1 MSKAFTELVPRSRPR
16 SIGDLYA
23 DPGAERSSVIT
34 AHRPLLPRL
43 QVDQTVPNNGPRI
56 PNHAIVS
63 HGRCSLYCRSIAVL
77 RATKARG
84 PGQVPGPL
92 FPSTV
97 VRGLRLLR
105 SFVGFLLDVL
115 ELGPVDDTFGVVG
128 QRAGLQADDV
138 FALDRVYNREVRR
151 IDDKL
156 LVDHVGVLPAV
167 GVLQIDLVA
176 VLQVLQVVEREVAP
190 RPWKPDAVTSDVHV
204 GRLLPREPRGI
215 EVYAG
220 VVVKQLLIR
229 TEAGR
234 DGVVLDPLHR
244 RDRELETL
252 LLGRLDQV
260 LAVSSVPLRALLR
273 GDLLALGLVGHLLG
287 RPLLL
292 GVFFLRLLLRIF
304 LLGRPPLVAGGLAR
318 GRTGGE
324 RHNHRQDRQYEHQI
338 SRTHHITSR
347 SPHKIP
353 YLKSVQNKDYKTVT
367 FGPKLRYKLRRKLHT
382 QTTLIQPVR
391 T

>member
-1 MSKAFTELVPRSRPR
+1 MSKALTELVPRSRPR
-16 SIGDLYA
+16 SIEDPYA
-23 DPGAERSSVIT
+23 DPGVQRFSVIT
-34 AHRPLLPRL
+34 AHHPLLPPRAGRR
-43 QVDQTVPNNGPRI
+43 DRPESGPCI
-56 PNHAIVS
+56 PDHASVA
-63 HGRCSLYCRSIAVL
+63 HGRRGLYCRFIAVA
-77 RATKARG
+77 RSTKARG
-84 PGQVPGPL
+84 PGLVPGPL
-92 FPSTV
+92 LPFTV
-97 VRGLRLLR
+97 LGRLRLLR
-105 SFVGFLLDVL
+105 LLFRLDAL
-115 ELGPVDDTFGVVG
+115 ELGPVDDALGVVG
-128 QRAGLQADDV
+128 KRAGLQADDV
-138 FALDRVYNREVRR
+138 FALDRVYHREVRR
-151 IDDKL
+151 IYDEL

-176 VLQVLQVVEREVAP
+176 VLQILQIVEGQVAP
-190 RPWKPDAVTSDVHV
+190 RAREPDAVSRDIHV
-204 GRLLPREPRGI
+204 GRLLPGETGRLEMH
-215 EVYAG
+215 AC
-220 VVVKQLLIR
+220 VVVEQLLVR
-229 TEAGR
+229 TEARR

-260 LAVSSVPLRALLR
+260 LAVFSVPLRALLR

-391 T
+391 A